1 MAERKIREIKEA
13 SKGIRLLK
21 ASEIECRVSSV
32 SEKGVVLLLYKDARV
47 DQRILDETFG
57 PFGWK
62 RSHQSIEGNL
72 YCTVEIYDNAKKEWV
87 AKQDVGTFGYAEKEK
102 SQASD
107 SFKRAC
113 FNWGIGRELYS
124 APFIWVSASKIDIRK
139 KGDGFI
145 CLSRFRVV
153 GISYSDER
161 EINGLRIINEKGNV
175 VYEIG
180 LKEKPVEKKE
190 EQEKP
195 QESEKKQAEEEDT
208 HGPTVEQL
216 EELDKEMIRTGVN
229 FEAVQ
234 ERYKIED
241 ISDLTPELYNR
252 VMRALKK
259 TKDAA

>member
-57 PFGWK
+57 AFGWK

-139 KGDGFI
+139 KGDGYV

-161 EINGLRIINEKGNV
+161 EINGLRIINEKGQV
-175 VYEIG
+175 VYETG
-180 LKEKPVEKKE
+180 LKEKPVESKE
-190 EQEKP
+190 EPEI
-195 QESEKKQAEEEDT
+195 EKKAENEDT
-208 HGPTVEQL
+208 HGPTVKQL

-234 ERYKIED
+234 QRYKIED
-241 ISDLTPELYNR
+241 LSDLTPDLYNR

>member
-1 MAERKIREIKEA
+1 MVSTDKRK
-13 SKGIRLLK
+13 GNGD
-21 ASEIECRVSSV
+21 EC
-32 SEKGVVLLLYKDARV
+32 Y
-47 DQRILDETFG
+47 I
-57 PFGWK
+57 
-62 RSHQSIEGNL
+62 IINNL
-72 YCTVEIYDNAKKEWV
+72 YCTVEIYDNIKKEWV

-139 KGDGFI
+139 KGDGYI
-145 CLSRFRVV
+145 CVSRFRVV
-153 GISYSDER
+153 GISYSDDR
-161 EINGLRIINEKGNV
+161 EINGLKIINEKGTV
-175 VYEIG
+175 VYETG
-180 LKEKPVEKKE
+180 LKEKPAESKEEPEPEKKA
-190 EQEKP
+190 EK
-195 QESEKKQAEEEDT
+195 EDA

-234 ERYKIED
+234 QRYKIED
-241 ISDLTPELYNR
+241 ISDLTPDLYNR